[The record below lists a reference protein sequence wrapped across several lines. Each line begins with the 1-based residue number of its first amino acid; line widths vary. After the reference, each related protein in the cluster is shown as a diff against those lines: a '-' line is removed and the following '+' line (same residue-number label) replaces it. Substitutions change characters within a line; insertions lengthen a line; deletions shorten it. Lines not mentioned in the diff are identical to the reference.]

1 MQETDVE
8 INREFGSGYPGGNET
23 NVDFVFKTFQSF
35 GDGLTSAVSCFHPL
49 FFFHRSADERVVKK
63 AQEQHLW
70 LPDAGA
76 V

>member
-23 NVDFVFKTFQSF
+23 NVYLVFKTLHPFE
-35 GDGLTSAVSCFHPL
+35 DDLTCIVSCF
-49 FFFHRSADERVVKK
+49 FSRSTDERVVTK